1 MKTRRMKRGGAK
13 MRPLKKKNTV
23 KHRPVN
29 LFKKP
34 TFGQANAISEQVLMN
49 IDVLPQ
55 KKSVKKGTRPDRYL
69 ERVVKLLD
77 RITEYEDDMTPEQ
90 EQRQE
95 IIASIIAAEIK
106 PTLRNL
112 NVNIQGEDGETFEFL
127 DEVRDHI
134 EDLLE
139 DYDEE
144 TRADRRFQLKTEMV
158 LLASTLEDAIKEGK
172 RYAEELMKN
181 MNNAANNAGMNNLIA
196 QASRL
201 TIKRNN
207 VDDLTAL
214 LNRMAAFK

>member
-1 MKTRRMKRGGAK
+1 MKTRRLKRGGAK
-13 MRPLKKKNTV
+13 MQPLKKQSTV

-34 TFGQANAISEQVLMN
+34 TFGQANAISEQILMN
-49 IDVLPQ
+49 VEVLPL
-55 KKSVKKGTRPDRYL
+55 KSAKKGTRPDKYL
-69 ERVVKLLD
+69 EKVVKLLD
-77 RITEYEDDMTPEQ
+77 KITEYEDGMTPEQ
-90 EQRQE
+90 EPRQE

-106 PTLRNL
+106 PTLKNL

-127 DEVRDHI
+127 DEVHDHI

-158 LLASTLEDAIKEGK
+158 LLASSLEDAIKEGK
-172 RYAEELMKN
+172 RYAEEIMRN
-181 MNNAANNAGMNNLIA
+181 MNNAGNKNAGLNNLIA
-196 QASRL
+196 QTSRL

>member
-13 MRPLKKKNTV
+13 MQPLKKKNTV

-34 TFGQANAISEQVLMN
+34 TFGQANNISEQVLMN
-49 IDVLPQ
+49 INVLPQ
-55 KKSVKKGTRPDRYL
+55 TSVKKGTRPDRYL
-69 ERVVKLLD
+69 EKVVKLLD
-77 RITEYEDDMTPEQ
+77 KITEYEDDMTPEQ

-95 IIASIIAAEIK
+95 IIASIIASEIK

-139 DYDEE
+139 DYHEE

-158 LLASTLEDAIKEGK
+158 LLASTLEEAIKEGK
-172 RYAEELMKN
+172 RYAEELMRN
-181 MNNAANNAGMNNLIA
+181 INNSVNTNAGLNNLIA
-196 QASRL
+196 QTSRL

>member
-1 MKTRRMKRGGAK
+1 MKTRRIKRGGAK
-13 MRPLKKKNTV
+13 MQPLKKKNTV

-29 LFKKP
+29 LFRRP
-34 TFGQANAISEQVLMN
+34 TFGQPNAISEQALMN
-49 IDVLPQ
+49 IEVLPQ
-55 KKSVKKGTRPDRYL
+55 KSVKKGTRPDRYL
-69 ERVVKLLD
+69 EKVVKLLD
-77 RITEYEDDMTPEQ
+77 KITEYEDGMTPEQ

-144 TRADRRFQLKTEMV
+144 TRANRRFQLKTEMV
-158 LLASTLEDAIKEGK
+158 LLASTLEEAIKEGK
-172 RYAEELMKN
+172 RYAEELMRNINKT
-181 MNNAANNAGMNNLIA
+181 ANTNTGLNNLIA
-196 QASRL
+196 QTSRL

-214 LNRMAAFK
+214 LNRMSAFK